1 MLTVNPASLAHS
13 TKKVYRGK
21 MIKQPLINVLIT
33 FFVLT
38 LTPTPQVFGKKAQ
51 TFTDWEAFQSAVGT
65 VTVIDFEDIAPGV
78 GQEGAVNLIGDEF
91 LHITLIP
98 GEEDGLYVGIP
109 EPTMPA
115 DNDVS
120 FFARDFFPTSGE
132 AVFSPDLYNG
142 VAAPHGTL
150 IVDFGFPTGAVG
162 AYFLDVE
169 RGISSIEAFDGQGG
183 TGKSLAKVTLQYEGD
198 NSQVF
203 AGIVTSG
210 IRSAVIVMGYPGDGV
225 GIDNLCFGAHPSL
238 DPSSNLN
245 LNSVKVEWDKG
256 KIKIDG
262 EVTLPES
269 QSYPDTVGQVDMQ
282 TSNGWD
288 LVDSV
293 IFDVKGRNY
302 DRWEFQNPH
311 AVGVT
316 KYTVHWRDTGMHKI
330 AEISIEANFDQ
341 GPADSFD
348 LTPTLA
354 LQIALGELVFPAVT
368 IGWDDWTSVHDKNGN
383 KFSQYMP

>member
-1 MLTVNPASLAHS
+1 MLTINPASLAHS
-13 TKKVYRGK
+13 TKEVYRGK
-21 MIKQPLINVLIT
+21 MIKQPFINVLIT

-65 VTVIDFEDIAPGV
+65 VTVIDFEDIALKG
-78 GQEGAVNLIGDEF
+78 GQAGAVELTGNEF
-91 LHITLIP
+91 PWITLTP
-98 GEEDGLYVGIP
+98 GEEDGLFVGIP
-109 EPTMPA
+109 DPSILGA
-115 DNDVS
+115 NDVN
-120 FFARDFFPTSGE
+120 FFANDFFSTSE
-132 AVFSPDLYNG
+132 IAVFSPDLFNG
-142 VAAPHGTL
+142 TSVPHGKL
-150 IVDFGFPTGAVG
+150 VVDFGFHTGAVG

-198 NSQVF
+198 NSQTF
-203 AGIVTSG
+203 AGIVASG
-210 IRSAVIVMGYPGDGV
+210 IRSAVIVMGYSRDGV
-225 GIDNLCFGAHPSL
+225 GIDDLAFEAYPSL
-238 DPSSNLN
+238 DLPSNVNLT
-245 LNSVKVEWDKG
+245 SVKVEWDKG

-262 EVTLPES
+262 EVTFLES
-269 QSYPDTVGQVDMQ
+269 NSYPDMTGEVEVYVSDESM
-282 TSNGWD
+282 
-288 LVDSV
+288 VKDSV
-293 IFDVKGRNY
+293 IFDIKGRNY
-302 DRWEFQNPH
+302 DMWEFENRH
-311 AVGVT
+311 AIGVT
-316 KYTVHWRDTGMHKI
+316 RYKVHWRDTGTHKI

-354 LQIALGELVFPAVT
+354 LQITLGELVFPAVT